1 MKFLL
6 VLSLLAFATQLHA
19 GASNATLSC
28 EATNTGGSGITLD
41 GEIPGDFAEF
51 NLTLANR
58 NGTLKYSDA
67 DGTATTVTA
76 FSQGVFTLKLQLNN
90 GAELVLYVIPKTV
103 KAKGGDAR
111 LVDASFDALLMRAP
125 RPGYDPKSTLD
136 AYVRNVPMR
145 CRFHHSV

>member
-6 VLSLLAFATQLHA
+6 FLSLLAFATQLYA

-28 EATNTGGSGITLD
+28 QATNAGGSGITLE

-51 NLTLANR
+51 NLTLSNR

-67 DGTATTVTA
+67 DGTATTVIA
-76 FSQGVFTLKLQLNN
+76 FSTGVFTLALQLND
-90 GAELVLYVIPKTV
+90 GTELVLYAIPKTV

-111 LVDASFDALLMRAP
+111 LVEASFDALLLRAP
-125 RPGYDPKSTLD
+125 RPGFDPKATLD

-145 CRFHHSV
+145 CQFQHSV

>member
-1 MKFLL
+1 MKFLV
-6 VLSLLAFATQLHA
+6 VLSMLACATQLHA
-19 GASNATLSC
+19 GASNATLNC
-28 EATNTGGSGITLD
+28 KATNTGGSGITLD

-58 NGTLKYSDA
+58 NGALKYSDA

-76 FSQGVFTLKLQLNN
+76 FSQGVFTLKLQLND
-90 GAELVLYVIPKTV
+90 GAELVLYAIPKTV

-145 CRFHHSV
+145 CQFHHSV